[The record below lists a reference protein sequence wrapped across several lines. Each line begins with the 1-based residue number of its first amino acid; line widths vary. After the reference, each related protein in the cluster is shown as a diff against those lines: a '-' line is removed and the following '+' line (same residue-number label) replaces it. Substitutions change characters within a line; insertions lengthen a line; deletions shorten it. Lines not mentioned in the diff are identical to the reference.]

1 MALKAYGYSD
11 GLHREQNEDSFLVAA
26 DQQLYAVADGIG
38 GLPHGDKASGMAEN
52 A

>member
-11 GLHREQNEDSFLVAA
+11 IGLHREQNEDSFLVAA

-38 GLPHGDKASGMAEN
+38 GLPRGQSQWHGS
-52 A
+52 